1 MVVATVESATVAHV
15 ATAYAVICD
24 KVTVRFTTDRG
35 TVTALQD
42 VSIEVPTGSLM
53 TLLGPSGCGKSTLL
67 RVIADLIAPT
77 SGVAT
82 VLGSRPPEARI
93 RRDIG
98 FVFQDAA
105 LLPWRSALQNV
116 ELPLEVGGERAARRG
131 KRTPRELLELVGLKG
146 WENALPH
153 ELSGGMRQ
161 RVSIARALVTDPK
174 LLLMDEPFGAL
185 DEITRDRLNEELL
198 RIWEETAITV
208 LFVTHSLY
216 EAVFLGQQVLMLA
229 ANPGRVREIAPPAAP
244 RERRVRPPGRTPAT
258 RSGDLLMTAF
268 VADTEAQAR
277 FIQARN
283 QLIWRKRL
291 LPLAALA
298 GLLILWWASVKVFGI
313 RPFIAPSPDAVVMML
328 WHKLDILMANLAPTA
343 IEAVVGF
350 LLGNVAAIATAT
362 VFVHRRMIAEAFF
375 PIAVMINTIPVVAKA
390 PILVLL
396 LGNGMEPKIAI
407 AALIVFFPT
416 LVNMVRGLESVNPQA
431 LELMRVLSASKREV
445 FWKLRVYNS
454 LPYLFSA
461 LKIAASMAVIGA
473 IVGEWIGS
481 NEGIGALIIQA
492 TYAFDTPLLYATII
506 VGSTFSACFFL
517 VISAIER
524 LVVRWDTS
532 AH

>member
-1 MVVATVESATVAHV
+1 MVVASVDAATVAHV

-67 RVIADLIAPT
+67 RVIADLVVPT
-77 SGVAT
+77 SGMAT
-82 VLGSRPPEARI
+82 VLGSPPPEART

-131 KRTPRELLELVGLKG
+131 KRTPRELLELVGLRG

-229 ANPGRVREIAPPAAP
+229 ANPGRVREIVPNEFP
-244 RERRVRPPGRTPAT
+244 RPRRLPLRESAEFVRQVARLRRV
-258 RSGDLLMTAF
+258 
-268 VADTEAQAR
+268 
-277 FIQARN
+277 
-283 QLIWRKRL
+283 
-291 LPLAALA
+291 
-298 GLLILWWASVKVFGI
+298 
-313 RPFIAPSPDAVVMML
+313 
-328 WHKLDILMANLAPTA
+328 
-343 IEAVVGF
+343 
-350 LLGNVAAIATAT
+350 
-362 VFVHRRMIAEAFF
+362 
-375 PIAVMINTIPVVAKA
+375 
-390 PILVLL
+390 
-396 LGNGMEPKIAI
+396 
-407 AALIVFFPT
+407 
-416 LVNMVRGLESVNPQA
+416 LE
-431 LELMRVLSASKREV
+431 
-445 FWKLRVYNS
+445 
-454 LPYLFSA
+454 
-461 LKIAASMAVIGA
+461 
-473 IVGEWIGS
+473 
-481 NEGIGALIIQA
+481 
-492 TYAFDTPLLYATII
+492 T
-506 VGSTFSACFFL
+506 C
-517 VISAIER
+517 
-524 LVVRWDTS
+524 
-532 AH
+532 